1 MGGRLC
7 KGRAVTSTA
16 ATNIDLFCL
25 AAEQNDWV
33 RARLALTRA
42 KEEAQLESVRA
53 LALDTG
59 PVMFAFARAYLV
71 GLKGHFD
78 ENFDFVKNE
87 LFADGADISVYKD
100 AIAHALCSNLF
111 SKKLVSNAADRE
123 TVLMLRE
130 AQASGAGMSSFSIVL
145 IYF

>member
-7 KGRAVTSTA
+7 KGRAVASTA

-111 SKKLVSNAADRE
+111 SKKLASNAADRE

>member
-1 MGGRLC
+1 M
-7 KGRAVTSTA
+7 
-16 ATNIDLFCL
+16 
-25 AAEQNDWV
+25 
-33 RARLALTRA
+33 ALTRA

-100 AIAHALCSNLF
+100 AIAHALCSHLSNLDP
-111 SKKLVSNAADRE
+111 KKLVSNAADRE

-130 AQASGAGMSSFSIVL
+130 AQASGAGMYSFSIVL

>member
-1 MGGRLC
+1 M
-7 KGRAVTSTA
+7 
-16 ATNIDLFCL
+16 
-25 AAEQNDWV
+25 
-33 RARLALTRA
+33 ALTRA